1 VDAFAI
7 DGVLVNGTARL
18 FGFFGRAFR
27 GVQNGDAQ
35 RYAAVMAIAAA
46 VILWTVIG
54 MGGR

>member
-1 VDAFAI
+1 M
-7 DGVLVNGTARL
+7 NGSARL
-18 FGFFGRAFR
+18 AGALGRAFR
-27 GVQNGDAQ
+27 GIQNGDTQ